1 MPPPSAAELA
11 DAIGY
16 TWMCHQ
22 AETLDAWVEQ
32 DKPVACLYYRTGGG
46 KTITSLAMLRLKG
59 VEEALIVAP
68 PTTHDTW
75 HIQAA
80 LLDIKIEVVSHE
92 KFRMPSYKLSR
103 FKAIVVDEVH
113 KLGRNTGQG
122 WKKLDALGRRI
133 QAPLIVCS
141 ATPNY
146 NDADR
151 AYCIV
156 HVLEPE
162 KHSGGLL
169 QFISNHCTTEVNPF
183 SVTPKVTGF
192 IRYDDVTEFLVDQPY
207 VYWLQDDTDYT
218 IQDDV
223 MDTLRLPWLDK
234 YGFDMRDN
242 KMMASQI
249 EEKHLRIIQD
259 RTLTPGARLSRPA
272 EVWLIDLVRRYKGQ
286 SILIYATHKEV
297 ARAALGTLD
306 NHVIPAALITGD
318 STEKEKHERISNFR
332 NKKVPILIG
341 TATLG
346 TGTDGLDKV
355 CDTLLIL
362 DDTDDD
368 AFRRQLIGR
377 IMPRGLDSD
386 ASNKNVHRLLF
397 Q

>member
-1 MPPPSAAELA
+1 MPPPLAAELA
-11 DAIGY
+11 ASIGF
-16 TWMCHQ
+16 TWMDHQ

-68 PTTHDTW
+68 PSTHDTW

-80 LLDIKIEVVSHE
+80 LLDIKIEIVSHE

-113 KLGRNTGQG
+113 KLGRNTGKG
-122 WKKLDALGRRI
+122 WMKLDALGRRI

-146 NDADR
+146 NDAER
-151 AYCIV
+151 AYCIA

-169 QFISNHCTTEVNPF
+169 QFLSNHCTTEVNPF

-207 VYWLQDDTDYT
+207 VYWLEDDTDYT
-218 IQDDV
+218 IQDTV

-234 YGFDMRDN
+234 FGLDIRN
-242 KMMASQI
+242 SKLVASQI

-259 RTLTPGARLSRPA
+259 RSLSLGECLSAPA
-272 EVWLIDLVRRYKGQ
+272 DIWLMDLVRHYQEQ

-297 ARAALGTLD
+297 ARAALGTLTEHD
-306 NHVIPAALITGD
+306 ISADLITGD
-318 STEKEKHERISNFR
+318 SSEKEKRQRLSDFR
-332 NKKVPILIG
+332 NKITPILIG

-386 ASNKNVHRLLF
+386 ASSKNVHRLLF